1 MKIIFN
7 GLFIIALFVTKQV
20 HAQIE
25 IPEKLILNKNDLYL
39 KGNIKSLNT
48 WTKQKFS
55 PFKFDEVQIYF
66 LPNGVLRQIDSPSM
80 GSFGQEWEFDKKS
93 SKLIKHHLYTNNQA
107 MERNNYLIG
116 SVTHY
121 DKENRPQIIAYYPKI
136 SSNILSKKVTI
147 EYTPTTQI
155 YKHYSNTPNNNLQL
169 MSVQTIQISSQNG
182 ELEKIILAN
191 APPYHF
197 MPPIEK
203 LYNHNG
209 LIKSSLQD
217 MRENS
222 KIEYQYENS
231 VLSKILNYTHNDTN
245 VSFKDYKF
253 DDSGNWIQRNLL
265 DNKNNDMG
273 VEYRKLEYYSACIP
287 NTFISSK

>member
-253 DDSGNWIQRNLL
+253 DDCGNWIQRNLL